1 MCFLQVQ
8 SGLQELS
15 VHLAGLGPAHPGQP
29 AASNQVS
36 KKVFKSYHLVNLF
49 QTLPEFRQKLH
60 DEETQ
65 PKLGQRHRQ
74 PRKSILVQVAE
85 QFKESV
91 KRTLQSV
98 PGRS

>member
-1 MCFLQVQ
+1 MLFT
-8 SGLQELS
+8 GKIR
-15 VHLAGLGPAHPGQP
+15 APRPIRTLGRAQNAHKIPK
-29 AASNQVS
+29 N
-36 KKVFKSYHLVNLF
+36 VFKSYHLVNLF